1 MVPRIEALVESRV
14 RDGVSSTASSP
25 SVSKA
30 QASDVRRCI
39 PATRKYHIKTNLA
52 SGGAPGKPL
61 PGVLPHTRF
70 LHF

>member
-1 MVPRIEALVESRV
+1 MIEALVESTV

-39 PATRKYHIKTNLA
+39 PATRKYHIKSNRA
-52 SGGAPGKPL
+52 SGD
-61 PGVLPHTRF
+61 
-70 LHF
+70 